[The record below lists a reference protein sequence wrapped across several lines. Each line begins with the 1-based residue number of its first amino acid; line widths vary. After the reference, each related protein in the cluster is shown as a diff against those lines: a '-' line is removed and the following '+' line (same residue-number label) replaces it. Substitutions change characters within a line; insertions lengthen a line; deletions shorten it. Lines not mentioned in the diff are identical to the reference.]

1 MTPRLACADFS
12 FPLLAHRQALDLIA
26 TLGFEGVDIAMFAR
40 DGHLDPSVE
49 LAQMPRAA
57 AKLKAKLHACGL
69 KLADIFLIPGPNF
82 GVLAPNHPDRRV
94 RRKAREQFVRVVEY
108 TLRAG
113 GKHISALPGIP
124 WKGEGKTDSLQR
136 SAEELAWRAEYAD
149 THGLVYSVEPHIGSI
164 ISRLLEVK
172 TLLQMTPKLTLTL
185 DYGHFTRAGI
195 SDRAIEPLVR
205 HASHF
210 HCRGA
215 YRGCL
220 QAPFKTNTIDFGR
233 ILQVMGE
240 TGYRG
245 YVTME
250 YTWSEW
256 ERCNQTDNLSETILF
271 RDFLRGTAGEKL

>member
-1 MTPRLACADFS
+1 MKLRLSCADFS
-12 FPLLAHRQALDLIA
+12 FPLLPHEQALDLIA
-26 TLGFEGVDIAMFAR
+26 TLGFEGVDIAMFASG
-40 DGHLDPSVE
+40 GHVNPSVE
-49 LAQMPRAA
+49 LAQVPRAA
-57 AKLKAKLHACGL
+57 LKLKAKLHACGL
-69 KLADIFLIPGPNF
+69 KLADVFLIPGPNF
-82 GVLAPNHPDRRV
+82 GILAPNHPDERV
-94 RRKAREQFVRVVEY
+94 RHQAREQFIRVVEY

-113 GKHISALPGIP
+113 GKHISALPGVL
-124 WKGEGKTDSLQR
+124 WKGEGKADSLQR
-136 SAEELAWRAEYAD
+136 SAEELAWRAEVAD

-164 ISRLLEVK
+164 VSRPQEVEALLR
-172 TLLQMTPKLTLTL
+172 MTPKLTLTL

-195 SDRAIEPLVR
+195 SDREIEPLVH

-220 QAPFKTNTIDFGR
+220 QAPFKTNTIDFSR

-240 TGYRG
+240 EGYRG
-245 YVTME
+245 YITIE

-271 RDFLRGTAGEKL
+271 RDFLRATTGEKP